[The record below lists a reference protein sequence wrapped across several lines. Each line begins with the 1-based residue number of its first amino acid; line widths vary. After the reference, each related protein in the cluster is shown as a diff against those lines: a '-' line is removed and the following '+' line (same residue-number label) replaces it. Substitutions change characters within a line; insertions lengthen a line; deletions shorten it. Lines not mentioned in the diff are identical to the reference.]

1 MLYYSPQIWCSDNTD
16 ATSRMKIQYG
26 TSLAYPTRCVGAH
39 VTEVP
44 NPVTCNSTRL
54 RTRAF
59 MAMCGTFGFELDLT
73 RASDKD
79 LAAFK
84 TQVDVYKQVHPVVRW
99 GDLYRLWNPFK
110 VMTLQHC
117 AECSLNDFQPRVYVQ
132 LSFGAWMYVL
142 QDKSQAVVFAFA
154 LNSDHWSNLVPRLQL
169 QGLNPDY
176 EYEITEPLPNN
187 INQAHGVM
195 VESDGKSTSLQTC
208 CALYSGFCLS
218 VCYEHMVSPIAT
230 CAV

>member
-1 MLYYSPQIWCSDNTD
+1 MLTAVPMLTGGRFDPGMLYYSPQIWCSDNTD

-84 TQVDVYKQVHPVVRW
+84 TQVDVYKQIHPVVRW

-110 VMTLQHC
+110 VTL
-117 AECSLNDFQPRVYVQ
+117 S
-132 LSFGAWMYVL
+132 
-142 QDKSQAVVFAFA
+142 
-154 LNSDHWSNLVPRLQL
+154 
-169 QGLNPDY
+169 
-176 EYEITEPLPNN
+176 PL
-187 INQAHGVM
+187 GW
-195 VESDGKSTSLQTC
+195 
-208 CALYSGFCLS
+208 FCLVGAHPCTMC
-218 VCYEHMVSPIAT
+218 VCVCS
-230 CAV
+230 